1 MNVRPR
7 NGHCCQDV
15 KTKSDT
21 HCSLA
26 SIPAR
31 ILVTEGRWN
40 GDSQPFG
47 FTRQQ
52 FTVNKTLLLLTTLHK
67 STTKPCRTIDA
78 YVSAKWLDARQPN
91 RDDWI
96 SNDYI
101 SSCENAPRLRQM
113 SVPFL
118 ELVVLRWGSDRWEG
132 LSARYAGNLVS
143 LLLRI
148 AGDYIGS
155 TLNLNGVCTLFA
167 VGAEWTLLLRE
178 WGCVCVCVITT
189 GAWNWL
195 FPFLIALPKNGP
207 INIVPKCTKQQQ

>member
-1 MNVRPR
+1 M
-7 NGHCCQDV
+7 
-15 KTKSDT
+15 KSDT

-31 ILVTEGRWN
+31 ISVTEGRWN
-40 GDSQPFG
+40 WDSQPFC

-67 STTKPCRTIDA
+67 STKPCRTIEA
-78 YVSAKWLDARQPN
+78 YVSAKWLNARQPN

-118 ELVVLRWGSDRWEG
+118 EFVLLRCGSRSMRRTACSVRRESGFAIVQDRW
-132 LSARYAGNLVS
+132 
-143 LLLRI
+143 
-148 AGDYIGS
+148 DYIRS
-155 TLNLNGVCTLFA
+155 TLNLNGVCTLFTVRA
-167 VGAEWTLLLRE
+167 QWTLLLRE
-178 WGCVCVCVITT
+178 SSYVCVCVCVCVCVITT

-195 FPFLIALPKNGP
+195 FSPSYTTA
-207 INIVPKCTKQQQ
+207 

>member
-15 KTKSDT
+15 KTKSDA

-40 GDSQPFG
+40 GDSQPFC

-52 FTVNKTLLLLTTLHK
+52 FTVNKTLLLLTTLQK
-67 STTKPCRTIDA
+67 STKPCRTIDT

-101 SSCENAPRLRQM
+101 SSWENAPRLRQM

-118 ELVVLRWGSDRWEG
+118 EFVVLRWGSDRWEG
-132 LSARYAGNLVS
+132 LSARYAGNLVCS
-143 LLLRI
+143 M
-148 AGDYIGS
+148 A
-155 TLNLNGVCTLFA
+155 LFRSDNYMKA
-167 VGAEWTLLLRE
+167 ISNSHNSRMAHLWSDSHMTAISKSHN
-178 WGCVCVCVITT
+178 CNM
-189 GAWNWL
+189 AL
-195 FPFLIALPKNGP
+195 FRSDS
-207 INIVPKCTKQQQ
+207 NI